1 MTYLV
6 AGVILER
13 KRAEEALQTQ
23 FLKTRTIFDS
33 INAVVYVASLE
44 SNELLYLNK
53 QGRLLFGEDWQGK
66 TCYQLFR
73 AEQTDAFPISAKE
86 RLIKDGIPQPP
97 SEWEFW
103 DPVSSRW
110 YQCIDRAIT
119 WSDEQLVRLVI
130 AFNISDHKEMERTK
144 DEMISA
150 VSHEMRTP
158 LTAMLGYLELA
169 LNSDIPP
176 DQLRQFVRTAHTEA
190 ERLHEII
197 DNFLNIQRFNA
208 RNLSTLHKGPV
219 NLESLIRETVA
230 LFGSSFPNH
239 EITTSSP
246 TDLPPAWGN
255 AEDLHRV
262 LNNLVSNA
270 IKYSPDGGKV
280 SITTSR
286 EDDTVVIAV
295 RDEGIGIPS
304 HALERIFERFYRV
317 DNSDSRTFGGIGL
330 GLALSKEIVTA
341 HNGRIWAESTLG
353 KGSTFYFSLP
363 IAHKT
368 AQLTEA
374 TG

>member
-1 MTYLV
+1 
-6 AGVILER
+6 
-13 KRAEEALQTQ
+13 
-23 FLKTRTIFDS
+23 
-33 INAVVYVASLE
+33 
-44 SNELLYLNK
+44 
-53 QGRLLFGEDWQGK
+53 
-66 TCYQLFR
+66 
-73 AEQTDAFPISAKE
+73 
-86 RLIKDGIPQPP
+86 
-97 SEWEFW
+97 
-103 DPVSSRW
+103 
-110 YQCIDRAIT
+110 
-119 WSDEQLVRLVI
+119 
-130 AFNISDHKEMERTK
+130 
-144 DEMISA
+144 
-150 VSHEMRTP
+150 
-158 LTAMLGYLELA
+158 LGYLELV
-169 LNSDIPP
+169 LNSDTPP

-190 ERLHEII
+190 ERLYEII

-262 LNNLVSNA
+262 LNNLASNA

-280 SITTSR
+280 SITTCR

-330 GLALSKEIVTA
+330 GLALSREIVTA
-341 HNGRIWAESTLG
+341 HNGRIWAESTMG

-368 AQLTEA
+368 GHLTEA